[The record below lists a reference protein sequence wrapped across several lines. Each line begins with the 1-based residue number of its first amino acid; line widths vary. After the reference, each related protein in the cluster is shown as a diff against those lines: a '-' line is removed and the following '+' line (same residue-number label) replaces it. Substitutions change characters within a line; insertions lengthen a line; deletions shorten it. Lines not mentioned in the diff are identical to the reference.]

1 MRLLLAAPAL
11 LLITACEIRRTGEDG
26 TAAPAAS
33 SPDAAAKL
41 APAPPAPARR
51 VELAPP
57 AIRTDAARPAPASAA
72 PQTAD
77 LAPCPG
83 INPDIRRPP
92 GSNCLGILPQA
103 CGADRVVALVG
114 APANA
119 ATLDS
124 IRQRIG
130 HDRIRIFARGEPVT
144 DDLRPDRL
152 NIEIGARGRI
162 AGIDC
167 Y

>member
-11 LLITACEIRRTGEDG
+11 LLITACEIRQTGEDG
-26 TAAPAAS
+26 AAAPATS
-33 SPDAAAKL
+33 SPEAAPKL
-41 APAPPAPARR
+41 APAPARR
-51 VELAPP
+51 VEPAPP
-57 AIRTDAARPAPASAA
+57 AMRTDAARPAPASAV

-162 AGIDC
+162 ASIDC